1 VTASGAGVTAGPVW
15 GTRQPLPPPPPL
27 PARAEIVVIG
37 GGITGT
43 ALLAA
48 LRLRGVDAVLLE
60 RDHLAAGASGRNAGF
75 LLAGVAENYAYAVT
89 RYGRDVAREVWGF
102 TLANH
107 ELVATAAARFDAGYR
122 RRGSLVVAVDS
133 DEAASLEEAA
143 TLLSEDGL
151 PGALTTQGVP
161 PEGVSALLNEAD
173 GEIDPVRLVRGLAFP
188 LADRVF
194 EGHEVIA
201 VEDGESGVSVQL
213 EGHTVEAQAV
223 VLATN
228 AWTAQ
233 LHPGIPITPVRAQML
248 ATAPDTAVLSRPVY
262 AEWGQRYWRQRN
274 DGAVLAGGF
283 RNRAPG
289 DEVGYDVMATD
300 VVQRHLDAQL
310 RRLRVGAPVTH
321 RWAGTMG
328 FTEDGLPLVGLAP
341 IARHV
346 FVCGGYTG
354 HGMGF
359 AVNAAA
365 ALVGHMLDSQRLPSW
380 LDIARISA
388 R

>member
-1 VTASGAGVTAGPVW
+1 MTASGAGVAARPIW
-15 GTRQPLPPPPPL
+15 GTREPLPPPPPL

-37 GGITGT
+37 GGITGV

-48 LRLRGVDAVLLE
+48 LRMRGIDAVLLE
-60 RDHLAAGASGRNAGF
+60 RHHLAAGASGRNAGF
-75 LLAGVAENYAYAVT
+75 LLAGVAENYAYAVA
-89 RYGRDVAREVWGF
+89 RYGRDVAREVWRF

-107 ELVATAAARFDAGYR
+107 ELVAAAAARFDAGYR

-161 PEGVSALLNEAD
+161 TEGLTALLNEAD
-173 GEIDPVRLVRGLAFP
+173 GEIDPVRLVRGVALS

-194 EGHEVIA
+194 EGHDVIA
-201 VEDGESGVSVQL
+201 AEDGDSGVTVQL
-213 EGHTVEAQAV
+213 AGGDVEAQAV

-233 LHPGIPITPVRAQML
+233 LHTGIPIKPVRAQML

-262 AEWGQRYWRQRN
+262 AEWGHRYWRQRD
-274 DGAVLAGGF
+274 DGAVLVGGF
-283 RNRAPG
+283 RNRAAG

-310 RRLRVGAPVTH
+310 RRLGVGAPVTH

-341 IARHV
+341 TARHV

-359 AVNAAA
+359 AVKAAA